1 VEADPLPSLFDNI
14 KGDIFGGTTAA
25 VVALPLALAFG
36 VASGV
41 GAIAGLYGAIAVGFF
56 AAVFGGTKSQVS
68 GPTGPMT
75 VVMAVIVTQHA
86 ENLGEAFAIV
96 ILGGFLQI
104 IFGLV
109 RVGRFVT
116 YTPYSVVSGFMSGIG
131 VIIIIIQTLPFI
143 GMPAEP
149 GGPLGVINVWAG
161 STLQVNTDA
170 LMIAGLCLA
179 VVIFWPNRL
188 HAVLPPHLA
197 SLVAGSATAFFF
209 LSDAPVI
216 GEIPTGLPDLH
227 LPLVSPANLPAIL
240 GPAFVLALL
249 GSIDSLLT
257 SLVADSITRTR
268 HKSDR
273 ELIGQGIGNMVS
285 GLIGGLPGAG
295 ATMRTVV
302 NVRAGGRSPLSGA
315 LHALIL
321 LALVLGLG
329 PLAEQVPH
337 AALAGILIKV
347 GWDIIDWNYIKRF
360 RRAPRDQVL
369 VMFITLGLTV
379 FVDLVTAV
387 AVGFI
392 LAGFATARWM
402 EREEMKGVT
411 AIAYPDKSDNLDPEA
426 REALEKLQG
435 RVAVVSLRGHFS
447 YASARKLN
455 RWVGQVSMGYEA
467 IIYDFTE
474 AAHIDTSAALAVE
487 ELLTIAVNDNIFCFI
502 AGLSDSAGAT
512 VKSLGVLDAIPPGHI
527 TATLLDSIKMAES
540 NLADRL

>member
-474 AAHIDTSAALAVE
+474 AAHMDTSAALAVE

>member
-302 NVRAGGRSPLSGA
+302 NVRAGGRTPLSGA

-474 AAHIDTSAALAVE
+474 AAHMDTSAALAVE

>member
-1 VEADPLPSLFDNI
+1 
-14 KGDIFGGTTAA
+14 
-25 VVALPLALAFG
+25 
-36 VASGV
+36 
-41 GAIAGLYGAIAVGFF
+41 
-56 AAVFGGTKSQVS
+56 
-68 GPTGPMT
+68 
-75 VVMAVIVTQHA
+75 
-86 ENLGEAFAIV
+86 
-96 ILGGFLQI
+96 
-104 IFGLV
+104 
-109 RVGRFVT
+109 
-116 YTPYSVVSGFMSGIG
+116 
-131 VIIIIIQTLPFI
+131 
-143 GMPAEP
+143 MPAEP

-302 NVRAGGRSPLSGA
+302 NVRAGGRTPLSGA

-474 AAHIDTSAALAVE
+474 AAHMDTSAALAVE

>member
-1 VEADPLPSLFDNI
+1 LPSLFDNI
-14 KGDIFGGTTAA
+14 RGDIFGGATAA

-56 AAVFGGTKSQVS
+56 AAVFGGTKSQIS

-227 LPLVSPANLPAIL
+227 LPLVSTANLPTIL

-302 NVRAGGRSPLSGA
+302 NVRAGGRTPLSGG

-360 RRAPRDQVL
+360 HRAPRDQVL

-411 AIAYPDKSDNLDPEA
+411 TIAFPDKADNLDPKA
-426 REALEKLQG
+426 RDVLEKLQG
-435 RVAVVSLRGHFS
+435 RVAVVTLRGHFS
-447 YASARKLN
+447 YASARELN
-455 RWVGQVSMGYEA
+455 RWVGQASMGYEA

-474 AAHIDTSAALAVE
+474 AAHMDTSAALAVE
-487 ELLTIAVNDNIFCFI
+487 DLLTNAVNDNIFCFV

-512 VKSLGVLDAIPPGHI
+512 AKSLGVLDVIPSGHI
-527 TATLLDSIKMAES
+527 TATLLDSLKMAER

>member
-1 VEADPLPSLFDNI
+1 MPSLFDNI

>member
-1 VEADPLPSLFDNI
+1 MPSLFDNI
-14 KGDIFGGTTAA
+14 RGDIFGGATAA

-56 AAVFGGTKSQVS
+56 AAVFGGTKSQIS

-227 LPLVSPANLPAIL
+227 LPLVSPANLPTIL

-302 NVRAGGRSPLSGA
+302 NVRAGGRTPLSGA

-402 EREEMKGVT
+402 EQEGMKGVT
-411 AIAYPDKSDNLDPEA
+411 AIAFPDKSDNLDPEA

-435 RVAVVSLRGHFS
+435 RVAVVTLRGHFS
-447 YASARKLN
+447 YASARELN
-455 RWVGQVSMGYEA
+455 RWVGQASMGYEA

-474 AAHIDTSAALAVE
+474 AAHMDTSAALAVE
-487 ELLTIAVNDNIFCFI
+487 DLLTNAVNDNIFCLV

-512 VKSLGVLDAIPPGHI
+512 AKSLGVLDVIPSGHI
-527 TATLLDSIKMAES
+527 TATLLDSLKMAES

>member
-1 VEADPLPSLFDNI
+1 MPSLFDNI

-474 AAHIDTSAALAVE
+474 AAHMDTSAALAVE